1 MSMSI
6 NKENPGLLDM
16 ISLSLKKILIIAFLL
31 RIIMALLGEHGD
43 VINYMWWSKDLVE
56 NGLRGFYDRSIANA
70 MPPTYPPITSYIFWM
85 TGYLHKVLWNIIWFL
100 NLKIS
105 IFPSNLIFWLE
116 SDKGWY
122 FVNKLPSI
130 FADVGIIAFMYKL
143 VTSIKGKK
151 EAVFCAALFAFN
163 PVFWYNSSLWGQTDS
178 IFALFLIASFYF
190 LHKKKRNISLILYLL
205 SILTKPTAFFVAPV
219 FLIFWIKNLRA
230 AQLVKSVF
238 LVLTA
243 TFLLYFPFKPVN
255 TIYWIVDFYVNS
267 LGGELDY
274 IVANSFNLW
283 GLVFGFENVSVN
295 TKILGIS
302 SSALGYLL
310 FILSTTY
317 VFFVWRFKKYKTETV
332 LLMSA
337 IVSFLA
343 FAFLPMMHERYFYPV
358 LLLLTP
364 LAAVEKRVRNIYLL
378 LSLIHLI
385 NLYHFWWVPRI
396 PFLVEL
402 LSIVIVEKI
411 IIIINFWLFYR
422 LLRYYRIHYVEK

>member
-1 MSMSI
+1 M
-6 NKENPGLLDM
+6 
-16 ISLSLKKILIIAFLL
+16 LKKIIIVAFLF
-31 RIIMALLGEHGD
+31 RVSIALLGEHGD

-70 MPPTYPPITSYIFWM
+70 MPPTYPPATSYVFWL
-85 TGYLHKVLWNIIWFL
+85 TGYFHAILWKIMWFI
-100 NLKIS
+100 NLKVS

-130 FADVGIIAFMYKL
+130 LADVGIIAFMYKL
-143 VTSIKGKK
+143 VSSLKSKTK
-151 EAVFCAALFAFN
+151 ALFAAFLFAFN

-219 FLIFWIKNLRA
+219 FLIFWIKDLKA

-238 LVLTA
+238 LVLA
-243 TFLLYFPFKPVN
+243 VTFLLYFPFKPVN

-295 TKILGIS
+295 TKILGVS
-302 SSALGYLL
+302 SSMLGYLI
-310 FILSTTY
+310 FTISTAY
-317 VFFVWRFKKYKTETV
+317 IFFVWHFRKYKTATMLV
-332 LLMSA
+332 MSA
-337 IVSFLA
+337 LVSFLA

-364 LAAVEKRVRNIYLL
+364 AAAIYKKERNVYYV

-396 PFLVEL
+396 EMLVVILSNRLVEIL
-402 LSIVIVEKI
+402 LILV
-411 IIIINFWLFYR
+411 NFAILYWYIRRFKKA
-422 LLRYYRIHYVEK
+422 YV